1 MEAATGSSKQLKN
14 KTVGGDTEFT
24 NIFETWMDEVAA
36 ASDGSGAG
44 SAGVAGVVL
53 STTNPAKQYLQ
64 SAQGQEWTQLI
75 EKIDDFQEISV
86 QSTVLC
92 RVSVFH

>member
-1 MEAATGSSKQLKN
+1 MTGSSKQLKN

-44 SAGVAGVVL
+44 SAGVAEYSLQLTLLSNTFKVPKVKSGL
-53 STTNPAKQYLQ
+53 SSSRKDLWGLASTTTFRWFTSEAPK
-64 SAQGQEWTQLI
+64 WM
-75 EKIDDFQEISV
+75 
-86 QSTVLC
+86 
-92 RVSVFH
+92 